1 MTIEHRSWSDEAR
14 AMVTYASHPRDQRCS
29 ECSAPAHPSVK
40 LIGNEYR
47 SLTDRF
53 LGVRP
58 NSSGGNI
65 MSMDR
70 ISRQAR
76 VDELRAW
83 MEEQSD
89 EFGGDAFTPEVQRA
103 WDNHTSELARHE
115 AILDQAS
122 ARDQRMIDAV
132 RGGTVRTESGDGRRV
147 DMGGRGVGSYNGSDL
162 AGRARQVI
170 DTAARSDLLPDYA
183 AERATALVERGTNQE
198 RSLAARWAIAAGNPD
213 YATGF
218 AKLVADPVR
227 GHLLWTPQEQEAYR
241 AAAAVQGELEERA
254 MSLTAA
260 NGGHMVP
267 LVLDPA
273 IMLTSAGSINPLR
286 AISRVVQTVGSQW
299 SGVTS
304 AGATAEWKAE
314 AVQAADA
321 SPTLAKPNIPVFL
334 GDAFVPYS
342 YEVGMDAINFLS
354 ELQKV
359 LIDSALQL
367 QNTAFTVGGGST
379 DPKGIITAIVGTA
392 SVVVGTEAFP
402 KTQVYSTQAA
412 LPPRF
417 QPNAKWAANLAIIH
431 KLAQFETTN
440 GAKEF
445 PGVNEGRLLNRDLVE
460 LSNMD
465 GVIDVGAE
473 NYSLLYGD
481 FQNFIIVDRIGATLE
496 LIPNLVG
503 AAFRPTGQR
512 GALLWFRTGSDA
524 PVFNAFRLLNLT

>member
-1 MTIEHRSWSDEAR
+1 MSLNRIDRE
-14 AMVTYASHPRDQRCS
+14 QRV
-29 ECSAPAHPSVK
+29 A
-40 LIGNEYR
+40 
-47 SLTDRF
+47 
-53 LGVRP
+53 
-58 NSSGGNI
+58 
-65 MSMDR
+65 
-70 ISRQAR
+70 
-76 VDELRAW
+76 ELQQWFAA
-83 MEEQSD
+83 QD
-89 EFGGDAFTPEVQRA
+89 AEFGGDPFTPEVQRA
-103 WDNHTSELARHE
+103 WDNHKSELDRHQVV
-115 AILDQAS
+115 LDQFA
-122 ARDQRMIDAV
+122 ARDRDMIEGI
-132 RGGTVRTESGDGRRV
+132 RSGKIKVEGQAEQ
-147 DMGGRGVGSYNGSDL
+147 MAAYAGSSGQSRDL
-162 AGRARQVI
+162 GDSPFGRARRVI
-170 DTAARSDLLPDYA
+170 DTAARSELLPGYA
-183 AERATALVERGTNQE
+183 AERATNLVEKGTNQE
-198 RSLAARWAIAAGNPD
+198 RSLAARWAIAAGDPH

-218 AKLVADPVR
+218 AKLVADPTR
-227 GHLLWTPQEQEAYR
+227 GHLLWTPQEQAAYR
-241 AAAAVQGELEERA
+241 QAAAVQGELEERA

-286 AISRVVQTVGSQW
+286 QISRVVQTTGSQW

-304 AGATAEWKAE
+304 AGVTAEWKTE
-314 AVQAADA
+314 ASQAADA

-334 GDAFVPYS
+334 GDAFIPYS

-359 LIDSALQL
+359 LLDGALQL
-367 QNTAFTVGGGST
+367 QNTAFTTGGGSV
-379 DPKGIITAIVGTA
+379 DPKGIVTALVGTA
-392 SVVVGTEAFP
+392 SIVVGTEAFP

-431 KLAQFETTN
+431 KIAAFETTN

-445 PGVNEGRLLNRDLVE
+445 PGVSEGRLLNRDLIE
-460 LSNMD
+460 LSNLD

-473 NYSLLYGD
+473 NYCLLYGD

-503 AAFRPTGQR
+503 AAQRPTGQR